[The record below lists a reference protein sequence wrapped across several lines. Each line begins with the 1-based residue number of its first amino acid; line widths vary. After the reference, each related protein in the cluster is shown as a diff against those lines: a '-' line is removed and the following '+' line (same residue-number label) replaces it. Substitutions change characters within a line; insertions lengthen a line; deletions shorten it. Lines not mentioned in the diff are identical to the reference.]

1 MQEIAPGIVHW
12 QTYHTRIHSKVSSY
26 MVVAGGV
33 VLDPLPPEDGFDALA
48 ERYGEPRTVI
58 LTNRHHYRQSAEL
71 ESRYGA
77 TIYCHQA
84 GMHEFTHGEH
94 VVPFAFGD
102 ELPGGA
108 VAHEVGAITPEETA
122 IWFPAEGA
130 LAFADGLV
138 RMPPD
143 GPLGFVPDGLLGDDP
158 EGVKRG
164 LLEAFRAL
172 APLSP
177 EHLLLAHGLPVVGD
191 GRRALAEF
199 AGGPSIEVV

>member
-1 MQEIAPGIVHW
+1 MQEIAPGVVHW
-12 QTYHTRIHSKVSSY
+12 QTYYEKIHSEVSSY
-26 MVVAGGV
+26 MLVAGGV
-33 VLDPLPPEDGFDALA
+33 VLDPRPPDEGFVALA
-48 ERYGEPRTVI
+48 ERYGTPRTVI

-71 ESRYGA
+71 ESRFGV
-77 TIYCHQA
+77 TVYCHEA

-122 IWFPAEGA
+122 VWFSAEGA
-130 LAFADGLV
+130 LAFADGIV

-143 GPLGFVPDGLLGDDP
+143 GPLGFVPDGLMGDDP
-158 EGVKRG
+158 EGVKDG
-164 LLEAFRAL
+164 LRAAFRAL
-172 APLSP
+172 VPLSP

-191 GRRALAEF
+191 GTRALEELA
-199 AGGPSIEVV
+199 AG